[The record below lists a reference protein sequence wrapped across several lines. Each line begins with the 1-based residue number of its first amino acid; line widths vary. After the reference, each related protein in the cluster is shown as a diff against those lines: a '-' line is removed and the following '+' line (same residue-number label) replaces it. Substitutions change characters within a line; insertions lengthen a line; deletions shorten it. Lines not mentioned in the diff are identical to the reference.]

1 VELDE
6 TTRIYAGLSDVLE
19 KVAKYVRDEK
29 KYPPFVVPATKQEQ
43 EKLEQEAMIKQ
54 MAQRFVGGM

>member
-1 VELDE
+1 LELDE
-6 TTRIYAGLSDVLE
+6 TTRIYAGLSDLCE
-19 KVAKYVRDEK
+19 KVAEFVRDEK
-29 KYPPFVVPATKQEQ
+29 KLPPFVVPASKAEQ